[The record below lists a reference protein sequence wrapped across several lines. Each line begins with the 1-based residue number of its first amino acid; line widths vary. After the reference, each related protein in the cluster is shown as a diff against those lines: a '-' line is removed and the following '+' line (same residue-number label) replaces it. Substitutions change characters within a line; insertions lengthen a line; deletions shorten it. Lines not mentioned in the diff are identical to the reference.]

1 MNENILMYDVLNEN
15 NEAINSQVIINNMG
29 FEIPNDYY
37 FIENL
42 TRLNDKILYLTDGDN
57 TIQMYYEKCSNQNYE
72 NKTKE
77 IKENSLILET
87 FDNYRG
93 QKIIEYESDKKIN
106 IMGYDGDYT
115 VVLSSDCK
123 RYSRDYY
130 TLYYILFSCDSRCS
144 KNYDN
149 LYYQK
154 NNLSILIN
162 GKHVYDRYQK
172 NIIKY
177 VPEKILSSLINKSYC
192 NYLESNKEFDENLS
206 NYYIK
211 NDIGMKNVI
220 KKIESYFDS
229 NNDDISMRDLI
240 KE

>member
-1 MNENILMYDVLNEN
+1 MSETILMYDVLNEN
-15 NEAINSQVIINNMG
+15 SETINSQVIINNMG

-42 TRLNDKILYLTDGDN
+42 TRLNDKILYLTDGKN
-57 TIQMYYEKCSNQNYE
+57 VIQMYYEKCNNQNYE
-72 NKTKE
+72 NKVKE
-77 IKENSLILET
+77 IKESNLILET

-93 QKIIEYESDKKIN
+93 QKIIEYECEKKIN
-106 IMGYDGDYT
+106 IMGYDGDYII
-115 VVLSSDCK
+115 VINSDCK

-130 TLYYILFSCDSRCS
+130 TLYYILFSCDSRCEE
-144 KNYDN
+144 NYDN

-154 NNLSILIN
+154 NNLSILVN

-177 VPEKILSSLINKSYC
+177 VPEKILLSLINKSYC

-211 NDIGMKNVI
+211 NDIGMKKVI

-240 KE
+240 EE